1 MIFYLV
7 QRQNAKSMQYVDLWG
22 PEPGSRMRFLFYDEL
37 VHAREAVPGTYIFSD
52 LETLSP
58 GQLQLA
64 IEFDEQLSHAPEK
77 FRVFNHPARVLRRYD
92 ALNKLHAEGVN
103 SFRVVRACDSLEG
116 IRFPVF
122 LRRGDDHRGNLT
134 PLLQDQAA
142 LDRGLKYVRLQG
154 NKLADI
160 LVVEFC
166 DTSDPSGVFRK
177 YSAFVVDKKV
187 LPRHLLFGRNWNLKK
202 PSLKTDELDREQMT
216 YLETNPHQEFVAD
229 AFRRSNIDYGR
240 IDYAVLGSAPQVWEI
255 NTHPT
260 VAKLADRLTEA
271 FEALDT
277 SGDGGPIAIS
287 FRKETLEQIEQE
299 MKSRA
304 LNSNLRRAVSTVAST
319 PVLEPVKQMLKKWLA

>member
-1 MIFYLV
+1 
-7 QRQNAKSMQYVDLWG
+7 
-22 PEPGSRMRFLFYDEL
+22 MRKACNMWTSGDQSLFYDDL
-37 VHAREAVPGTYIFSD
+37 VGAQNARPGTYIFSD

-64 IEFDEQLSHAPEK
+64 VEFDEQLSRAPDK
-77 FRVFNHPARVLRRYD
+77 FRVLNHPDRVLRRYD
-92 ALNKLHAEGVN
+92 ALKKLHADGVN
-103 SFRVVRACDSLEG
+103 SFRVERACDSLEG
-116 IRFPVF
+116 VRFPVF

-134 PLLQDQAA
+134 PLLEDQAA

-187 LPRHLLFGRNWNLKK
+187 LPRHLLFGHNWNLKK
-202 PSLKTDELDREQMT
+202 PSLKSDELNREQMA
-216 YLETNPHQEFVAD
+216 YLETNPHGDFVAD
-229 AFRRSNIDYGR
+229 AFRRTDIDYGR
-240 IDYAVLGSAPQVWEI
+240 IDYGVLGNAPQVWEI

-271 FEALDT
+271 FEAIDT
-277 SGDGGPIAIS
+277 SGEGDPLPIS
-287 FRKETLEQIEQE
+287 FRRETLEQIKHEV
-299 MKSRA
+299 KSRSR
-304 LNSNLRRAVSTVAST
+304 NSNLRTAVSTLAST
-319 PVLEPVKQMLKKWLA
+319 PVLDPVKQMLKKWLE